1 MSDSNTEPKEFQI
14 KLRYK
19 VGPEIHYTTL
29 EQFEFLTIR
38 DSNMI
43 DKEKQKVKEEMMK
56 KKPKKIWNN
65 IADDYKELKEH
76 LKEEDKKIYKFYIPL
91 STNYF
96 TFDNLQSFLNEKKI
110 GLRNNS
116 DTRLDKLE
124 GIEKTINE
132 LKTNPQLKTK
142 VNSLMKKQVNDG
154 DKIYIFS
161 LNEGRDI
168 ILDKLFTREML
179 RNLGYLNKEFT
190 SSKPK
195 IGSGINFICRF
206 LYLIFNI
213 KLQEYFE
220 KNEQLF
226 DITDNPIF
234 TDYKAE
240 TFLSNCKN
248 KGIIMFYSLESIEII
263 LENLKYLDELSKRQ
277 GRAIPRIKSLKNCNP
292 IKVNAVSEDKNYTKQ
307 EKYKDSSDVD
317 QKIHEILLIRNSG
330 QQFIL
335 ERIGLIVT
343 LLCSEFDS
351 EISNELNE
359 YKKFDENKSKLFL
372 KSAKEENTYLKK
384 YFEFL
389 QENLIKNDQYNFSRS
404 GFNEK
409 QIAKHNTNEG
419 RKQKVKDYG
428 KYILDKEEYENSDID
443 KIYDI
448 LKADPRRL
456 SYVITYYNIFKIL
469 ETFFLA
475 NGCILHHKFFRQEI
489 NQQDDAAKIKKSK
502 EKIYV
507 KVKSIKCIQYNEEM
521 LRYSFEGDRI
531 LKPIYEIEFEE
542 IPTYSNVIFYVNL
555 IDKLNPS
562 LQLEETLDNYKR
574 ENPNDKKT
582 ISDINSETLIYKRHT
597 NDMFSKNKNIHR
609 TKIFIK
615 KNLDIKKMVNRFNII
630 KSNHKIFKSLEVE
643 TKEDALMIS
652 DTFNSIIKEKELK
665 NEEISHEDV
674 ANYIFKYY
682 IDRFYFEIDK
692 HLFIDGKYAQIK
704 KFKLRLLNKMS
715 WDELKY
721 NKLDP
726 NVKGFVDREEREKE
740 ERFIDVEPSK
750 VTRLAIDDV
759 DSSYYVYLDV
769 EVVFKNS
776 PTDRIPIKDQI
787 NYGNDC
793 IGKARVLDRLLWGAL
808 GINYTKSYLENKMR
822 KRNGLFD
829 ATRKKTLLKSI
840 PSATKSKK
848 EPVSEKSQSEKSQT
862 GGANKNLT
870 RKIISKQKNKTMKN
884 LVHYYTI

>member
-1 MSDSNTEPKEFQI
+1 M
-14 KLRYK
+14 
-19 VGPEIHYTTL
+19 
-29 EQFEFLTIR
+29 
-38 DSNMI
+38 
-43 DKEKQKVKEEMMK
+43 
-56 KKPKKIWNN
+56 
-65 IADDYKELKEH
+65 
-76 LKEEDKKIYKFYIPL
+76 
-91 STNYF
+91 
-96 TFDNLQSFLNEKKI
+96 
-110 GLRNNS
+110 
-116 DTRLDKLE
+116 
-124 GIEKTINE
+124 
-132 LKTNPQLKTK
+132 
-142 VNSLMKKQVNDG
+142 
-154 DKIYIFS
+154 
-161 LNEGRDI
+161 
-168 ILDKLFTREML
+168 
-179 RNLGYLNKEFT
+179 
-190 SSKPK
+190 
-195 IGSGINFICRF
+195 
-206 LYLIFNI
+206 
-213 KLQEYFE
+213 
-220 KNEQLF
+220 
-226 DITDNPIF
+226 
-234 TDYKAE
+234 
-240 TFLSNCKN
+240 
-248 KGIIMFYSLESIEII
+248 
-263 LENLKYLDELSKRQ
+263 
-277 GRAIPRIKSLKNCNP
+277 
-292 IKVNAVSEDKNYTKQ
+292 
-307 EKYKDSSDVD
+307 
-317 QKIHEILLIRNSG
+317 
-330 QQFIL
+330 
-335 ERIGLIVT
+335 
-343 LLCSEFDS
+343 
-351 EISNELNE
+351 
-359 YKKFDENKSKLFL
+359 
-372 KSAKEENTYLKK
+372 
-384 YFEFL
+384 
-389 QENLIKNDQYNFSRS
+389 
-404 GFNEK
+404 
-409 QIAKHNTNEG
+409 
-419 RKQKVKDYG
+419 
-428 KYILDKEEYENSDID
+428 
-443 KIYDI
+443 
-448 LKADPRRL
+448 
-456 SYVITYYNIFKIL
+456 
-469 ETFFLA
+469 
-475 NGCILHHKFFRQEI
+475 
-489 NQQDDAAKIKKSK
+489 
-502 EKIYV
+502 
-507 KVKSIKCIQYNEEM
+507 
-521 LRYSFEGDRI
+521 
-531 LKPIYEIEFEE
+531 
-542 IPTYSNVIFYVNL
+542 
-555 IDKLNPS
+555 NPS

>member
-43 DKEKQKVKEEMMK
+43 DKEKQKVKEEMNK

-76 LKEEDKKIYKFYIPL
+76 LKEEDKKIYKFFIPL

-96 TFDNLQSFLNEKKI
+96 TFDNLQSFLNEKKN

-116 DTRLDKLE
+116 DTTLDKLE

-142 VNSLMKKQVNDG
+142 VNSLMTKQVNDG

-161 LNEGRDI
+161 LNDEGRDI

-179 RNLGYLNKEFT
+179 RNLGYLNKELT

-195 IGSGINFICRF
+195 IETGINFICRF

-213 KLQEYFE
+213 KLQEYF
-220 KNEQLF
+220 KNNEELF

-234 TDYKAE
+234 TDKKAE
-240 TFLSNCKN
+240 TFLSNCKD

-292 IKVNAVSEDKNYTKQ
+292 IKVNAVSGVNKYTEQ
-307 EKYKDSSDVD
+307 AIYVDSSEVD

-343 LLCSEFDS
+343 LLRREFDS

-389 QENLIKNDQYNFSRS
+389 QENLIKNDQYNFSQS
-404 GFNEK
+404 AFNEK

-428 KYILDKEEYENSDID
+428 KYILDKEEYGNSDID

-448 LKADPRRL
+448 LKADPIRL

-469 ETFFLA
+469 ETFFLT
-475 NGCILHHKFFRQEI
+475 NGCILHHKFFRQ
-489 NQQDDAAKIKKSK
+489 DGAAKIKKSE

-521 LRYSFEGDRI
+521 LRDSFEGDRI

-582 ISDINSETLIYKRHT
+582 ILDINSETLIYKRHT

-615 KNLDIKKMVNRFNII
+615 KNLDIKKMVNRFSII

-652 DTFNSIIKEKELK
+652 DTFSSIIKEKELK
-665 NEEISHEDV
+665 NEEISDEDV

-682 IDRFYFEIDK
+682 IDRIYFEIDK

-704 KFKLRLLNKMS
+704 KLKLRLLNKMS
-715 WDELKY
+715 WDELIY

-793 IGKARVLDRLLWGAL
+793 IGKARVLDRLLWDAL
-808 GINYTKSYLENKMR
+808 GINYPKRYLENKMR
-822 KRNGLFD
+822 KKNDLFH

-840 PSATKSKK
+840 PSAPK
-848 EPVSEKSQSEKSQT
+848 SEKSQT

>member
-43 DKEKQKVKEEMMK
+43 DKEKQKVKEEMNK

-76 LKEEDKKIYKFYIPL
+76 LKEEDKKIYKFFIPL

-96 TFDNLQSFLNEKKI
+96 TFDNLQSFLNEKKN

-116 DTRLDKLE
+116 DTTLDKLE

-142 VNSLMKKQVNDG
+142 VNSLMTKQVNDG

-161 LNEGRDI
+161 LNDEGRDI

-179 RNLGYLNKEFT
+179 RNLGYLNKELT

-195 IGSGINFICRF
+195 IETGINFICRF

-213 KLQEYFE
+213 KLQEYF
-220 KNEQLF
+220 KNNEELF

-234 TDYKAE
+234 TDKKAE
-240 TFLSNCKN
+240 TFLSNCKD

-292 IKVNAVSEDKNYTKQ
+292 IKVNAVSGVNKYTEQ
-307 EKYKDSSDVD
+307 AIYVDSSEVD

-343 LLCSEFDS
+343 LLRREFDS

-389 QENLIKNDQYNFSRS
+389 QENLIKNDQYNFSQS
-404 GFNEK
+404 AFNEK

-428 KYILDKEEYENSDID
+428 KYILDKEEYGNSDID

-448 LKADPRRL
+448 LKADPIRL

-469 ETFFLA
+469 ETFFLT
-475 NGCILHHKFFRQEI
+475 NGCILHHKFFRQ
-489 NQQDDAAKIKKSK
+489 DGAAKIKKSE

-521 LRYSFEGDRI
+521 LRDSFEGDRI

-582 ISDINSETLIYKRHT
+582 ILDINSETLIYKRHT

-615 KNLDIKKMVNRFNII
+615 KNLDIKKMVNRFSII

-652 DTFNSIIKEKELK
+652 DTFSSIIKEKELK
-665 NEEISHEDV
+665 NEEISDEDV

-682 IDRFYFEIDK
+682 IDRIYFEIDK

-704 KFKLRLLNKMS
+704 KLKLRLLNKMS
-715 WDELKY
+715 WDELIY

-793 IGKARVLDRLLWGAL
+793 IGKARVLDRLLWDAL
-808 GINYTKSYLENKMR
+808 GINYPKRYLENKMR
-822 KRNGLFD
+822 KKNDLFH

-840 PSATKSKK
+840 PSAPKSKK
-848 EPVSEKSQSEKSQT
+848 EPVSEKSQT